1 MYPFIRVQFPPE
13 RRAGGAETGWKDV
26 EGFSNVPKGTGGERG
41 RETSGMWTIKYS
53 KDCKEL
59 FYM

>member
-1 MYPFIRVQFPPE
+1 MYPFIRVQFPPK
-13 RRAGGAETGWKDV
+13 RRAGGAETSRKDV

-41 RETSGMWTIKYS
+41 RKTSGMLAMMYS

-59 FYM
+59 PVY